1 MEQGQKKSRL
11 PVDDVFEIG
20 GLRNNDAKVD
30 EGYMKTK
37 SMINILLMPAAFG
50 AAIGFTLSGCAGKPP
65 ESSGPVVGGTGDA
78 VVSSI
83 CADAAKQRIATASGA
98 EAINFLCRYKDG
110 VADTTKEYFYDG
122 GAEKYAPY
130 FADNAEEK
138 KIDSIDGDQ
147 KLYTF
152 SMYTGVMAAG
162 QKPADVAEVI
172 RLQAFFPT
180 DFKNGSFATDTEVKY
195 SPKNVVAKDF
205 NKLDYDYY
213 KGPVGNERPKIDYSG
228 SLTFFP
234 FGQAGIA
241 VVDKLVTEQ
250 GGAMK
255 SLTGVLLI
263 YPKGNDTI
271 VIGRSLQAIRA
282 AQQSW
287 DAVQKNVTTDL
298 DAQVKRDFANYAKS
312 SAAAQIMAAKR
323 K

>member
-11 PVDDVFEIG
+11 SVDDVFEVG
-20 GLRNNDAKVD
+20 GLRNSQASV
-30 EGYMKTK
+30 EGYMKTR
-37 SMINILLMPAAFG
+37 SMVKILLMPAAVV
-50 AAIGFTLSGCAGKPP
+50 ISLSGCAGKPP
-65 ESSGPVVGGTGDA
+65 ESSGPVPGGEGDA
-78 VVSSI
+78 VVSDI
-83 CADAAKQRIATASGA
+83 CADAAKQKIATASGT

-110 VADTTKEYFYDG
+110 VADTTKEHFYDG

-130 FADNAEEK
+130 FADNTEER
-138 KIDSIDGDQ
+138 KIEGTDGDQ

-152 SMYTGVMAAG
+152 SMYTGVMAVG

-172 RLQAFFPT
+172 RLQAFYPT
-180 DFKNGSFATDTEVKY
+180 EFKNGSFGTDTAVTY
-195 SPKNVVAKDF
+195 TPKNVVAKDF

-213 KGPVGNERPKIDYSG
+213 KGAVGNERPKIDYSG
-228 SLTFFP
+228 SLIFFP

-241 VVDKLVTEQ
+241 VVDKLVTER

-271 VIGRSLQAIRA
+271 IIGRSLQAIRA
-282 AQQSW
+282 AQQGW
-287 DAVQKNVTTDL
+287 EAVKQNVKTDL
-298 DAQVKRDFANYAKS
+298 DAQVKRDFSNYAKS

>member
-1 MEQGQKKSRL
+1 
-11 PVDDVFEIG
+11 
-20 GLRNNDAKVD
+20 
-30 EGYMKTK
+30 
-37 SMINILLMPAAFG
+37 MPAAFG
-50 AAIGFTLSGCAGKPP
+50 AAIGITLSGCAGKPP
-65 ESSGPVVGGTGDA
+65 ESSGPVVGGSGDA
-78 VVSSI
+78 CSVSSI
-83 CADAAKQRIATASGA
+83 CADAAKQKIATASGA
-98 EAINFLCRYKDG
+98 EAINFLCRYKDS
-110 VADTTKEYFYDG
+110 VSDTTQVHFYDG

-130 FADNAEEK
+130 FANKDEEK
-138 KIDSIDGDQ
+138 MIEGTDGDQ

-152 SMYTGVMAAG
+152 SMYTGVLAAG

-172 RLQAFFPT
+172 RLQAFYPT
-180 DFKNGSFATDTEVKY
+180 EFKNGSFATDTEVKY
-195 SPKNVVAKDF
+195 SPKNVVANNF

-271 VIGRSLQAIRA
+271 VVGRSLQAIRA